1 MRTANF
7 ETTVQWIMPVVV
19 AMTIILPASLIK
31 EPARQKVMA
40 VFLAGAGA
48 AYLSGGG
55 FGLWEM
61 AFCAVLSVCAYY
73 GLRSYRMIGI
83 GWLLHTGW
91 DVLHH
96 LYGNP
101 VLPSDPTSSLGC
113 AICDPIIAVWC
124 FAGAPS
130 FREIFGK
137 KSESGN
143 VHGFRQPQEL

>member
-7 ETTVQWIMPVVV
+7 HTTIQWIMPVVI
-19 AMTIILPASLIK
+19 AMLIILLTSLIK
-31 EPARQKVMA
+31 EPARKKFNA
-40 VFLAGAGA
+40 VLIAGAGG

-61 AFCAVLSVCAYY
+61 AFCGVLTVCAYN
-73 GLRSYRMIGI
+73 GLRSYRFIGI

-91 DVLHH
+91 DILHH

-101 VLPSDPTSSLGC
+101 ILPFDLTSSLGC
-113 AICDPIIAVWC
+113 AICDPVLAVWC

-130 FREIFGK
+130 LWEVLRK
-137 KSESGN
+137 KSQSGDM
-143 VHGFRQPQEL
+143 HGFRQPQEL